1 MTSENPVID
10 VWNRCLEILR
20 DNLNEESFTTWFGP
34 IKTIALEAQRLTI
47 EVPSD
52 FWREYIEEHFIG
64 ILSKVLR
71 REIGP
76 GASLVYKV
84 RILDDIYMEERPKG
98 GKPRNVEIPIPE
110 VGDHYTGSPYIIP
123 GLRKLNIDPCLNPIY
138 NFENFIEGPC
148 NRLGR
153 SAGESIA
160 ANPGRSAFNPLFIY
174 GGPGLGKTHL
184 AQAIGI
190 AVKARFPEKQVLY
203 VSANTFQNQYMNA
216 ACSAKSANNGN
227 KVADFLRFYQLI
239 DVLIIDDV
247 QDFAEKKGTQGAF
260 FHIFNYLHQSGK
272 QLVLTSDK
280 PPVELQGL
288 DQRLLSRFKW
298 GLNAELLPPTYE
310 TRLAILQ
317 SKCTREGVAI
327 SDDILAFVARSVK
340 TNVRELEGILYSLI
354 ANATFNKQEI
364 TMELAQRLVDRVV
377 TDPKSEIS
385 VGKIQEAVC
394 NYFGISDDIFLSKT
408 RKREIVQARQIAM
421 YLSRNLTKTSLSS
434 IGAQLGGKDHATV
447 LHACNQVSDLM
458 DTDRNFR
465 GYVHDIERQLNS
477 PE

>member
-1 MTSENPVID
+1 MTPD
-10 VWNRCLEILR
+10 VKNEVWTRCLEILR
-20 DNLNEESFTTWFGP
+20 DNLNEDTFKTWFGP
-34 IKTIALEAQRLTI
+34 IKPISLEDQRLTI

-52 FWREYIEEHFIG
+52 FWREYIEEHFIDL
-64 ILSKVLR
+64 LSKVLR

-76 GASLVYKV
+76 SASLVYKV
-84 RILDDIYMEERPKG
+84 RILDDIFIEQRPKG
-98 GKPRNVEIPIPE
+98 GRVRNADLPIPDLGE
-110 VGDHYTGSPYIIP
+110 HYTGSAWAIP
-123 GLRKLNIDPCLNPIY
+123 GIRKLNIEPCLNPLY
-138 NFENFIEGPC
+138 NFENFIEGSC

-153 SAGESIA
+153 SAGLSIA
-160 ANPGRSAFNPLFIY
+160 ANPGRSTFNPLFVY

-190 AVKARFPEKQVLY
+190 AVKERFPEKVVLY
-203 VSANTFQNQYMNA
+203 VNANTFQNQYMNA
-216 ACSAKSANNGN
+216 ACSAKNANNGN

-247 QDFAEKKGTQGAF
+247 QEFAEKKGTQGAF

-280 PPVELQGL
+280 PPVDLQGL

-298 GLNAELLPPTYE
+298 GLSAELLPPSYE
-310 TRLAILQ
+310 TRLAILK
-317 SKCTREGVAI
+317 SKCAWEGVEI
-327 SDDILAFVARSVK
+327 SEDVLSFVAQSVK
-340 TNVRELEGILYSLI
+340 TNVRELEGILSSLM
-354 ANATFNKQEI
+354 ANATFSKEEI
-364 TMELAQRLVDRVV
+364 TLELAQRLVDRIV

-385 VGKIQEAVC
+385 VAKIQEAVC
-394 NYFGISDDIFLSKT
+394 NYFGISDELFLSKT

-447 LHACNQVSDLM
+447 LHACNTVGDLM
-458 DTDRNFR
+458 DTDRGFR
-465 GYVHDIERQLNS
+465 GYVHDIERQLNA
-477 PE
+477 